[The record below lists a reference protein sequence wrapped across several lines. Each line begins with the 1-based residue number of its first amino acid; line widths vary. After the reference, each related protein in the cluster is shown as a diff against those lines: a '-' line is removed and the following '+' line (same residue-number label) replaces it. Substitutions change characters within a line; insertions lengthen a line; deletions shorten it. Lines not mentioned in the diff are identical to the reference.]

1 MIKQK
6 HLAST
11 LVHYFKKLL
20 LVIVLI
26 FNYNIFHGLLA
37 DEAKKTDKIET
48 INFPAAV
55 IDMKLVLSNSSA
67 FTTLQKE
74 IQKLEKSYKEE
85 I

>member
-11 LVHYFKKLL
+11 LGHYFRLY
-20 LVIVLI
+20 ILI
-26 FNYNIFHGLLA
+26 LFLFSLFSLHSIIA
-37 DEAKKTDKIET
+37 QEKTEDGNLEK

-55 IDMKLVLSNSSA
+55 IDMKVVLCKSSA
-67 FTTLQKE
+67 FSTLQKE
-74 IQKLEKSYKEE
+74 IQNLEKSYKEE